1 MPAGFD
7 SIMGIGNDATAQQI
21 AELEKQIAGTKYN
34 KSTQGAIGAMKA
46 KLAMLKQKREQRVAS
61 KVGKST
67 DGYAVRKTGDGTVV
81 LLGFPSAGK
90 STLLN
95 TLTGAGSAVGAYAFT
110 TLTVIPGMLDYKFAK
125 IQILDVPGI
134 IEGAASGQGRG
145 KEVLQVIRNADLV
158 LIVIDVFN
166 IKQYAAILKE
176 INETG
181 IRINKRKPD
190 VKITRTMKNGIRVG
204 RTVEL
209 PDLDDAT
216 IENICK
222 TFRIVNAD
230 VLIRS
235 VIDADDLIDVLEAN
249 KVYLP
254 AVTVLNKID
263 IADQKTLAYA
273 RSIVKPDLEISA
285 HAKINIPE
293 LKELIFQKMDFI
305 RIFLKPNGGKA
316 DMDEPMIMQRGQ
328 TLRSLCEKLHK
339 DFVDRFRFARI
350 WGPSAKF
357 SGQKILKLDHEL
369 GDTDIVEIYLT

>member
-1 MPAGFD
+1 
-7 SIMGIGNDATAQQI
+7 MGIGNDATAQQI
-21 AELEKQIAGTKYN
+21 VDLEKQIATTKYN

-46 KLAMLKQKREQRVAS
+46 KLAMLKAKREQRVAS

-95 TLTGAGSAVGAYAFT
+95 TMTGAGSAVGAYAFT

-166 IKQYAAILKE
+166 VKQYPAILKE
-176 INETG
+176 IIETG

-190 VKITRTMKNGIRVG
+190 VKVTKTMKNGIRVG

-216 IENICK
+216 IENVCK
-222 TFRIVNAD
+222 AFKLVNAEI
-230 VLIRS
+230 LIRS
-235 VIDADDLIDVLEAN
+235 VIDADDLIDVLESN

-254 AVTVLNKID
+254 AVVVLNKID
-263 IADQKTLAYA
+263 IADEKTLAYA
-273 RSIVKPDLEISA
+273 RSVVKPDLEISA
-285 HAKINIPE
+285 HAKIKIPE

-316 DMDEPMIMQRGQ
+316 DMQEPMIMQRGQ

-369 GDTDIVEIYLT
+369 GDTDIIEIYLT